1 MIKTIKEDT
10 ESLREYKNTFVQRIP
25 RYTIKRIG
33 GKRWKTIK
41 RTLSDVRVKGH
52 LGQEYIIGVLAKW
65 YPGYTVFDIDDLPL
79 REVEKIREGPG
90 WNEDNS
96 MLCSSESPNNYHLS
110 IRSIYKGKPPT
121 SRLLQDILK
130 PFGKQN
136 GIEIY
141 PQANRTIRLPFGYK
155 QRCLDSGYEHL
166 ETWQEYLYRFNKLDD
181 FDISTI
187 PLYQPELDLW
197 IPGTQKKG
205 AYRRG
210 KELYQ
215 NGLSCNSSRYQA
227 QFDVAYYLWSGNR
240 IPQTVKEM
248 ILKWLK
254 AKHNGYSE
262 RVNTGNWRI
271 IKGEIKR
278 QVDWVFTHY
287 ELNHFYPNETHNNFS
302 GYITKPDI
310 EDILRLSKAN
320 IPRAEFL
327 TNLVKYSYPRRHR
340 NFINIHS
347 DKLKEWSKRNYLE
360 YLDDL
365 TKLDIVKRGSV
376 YAVDRFSKSI
386 KINWPFKDSGEAIL
400 YDNRAPDTLKDTIK
414 LSYDPKEFKEL
425 LIRAGSERTTAI
437 EIVRRFYEGVKNVP
451 T

>member
-1 MIKTIKEDT
+1 MIIEDT
-10 ESLREYKNTFVQRIP
+10 ESFREYKNTFVQRIP
-25 RYTIKRIG
+25 RYTIKRID
-33 GKRWKTIK
+33 GKKWKTIK
-41 RTLSDVRVKGH
+41 RTLSDVQVKGH

-65 YPGYTVFDIDDLPL
+65 YPGYTVFDIDNLSL

-96 MLCSSESPNNYHLS
+96 MLCSSESPNNYHLY
-110 IRSIYKGKPPT
+110 IRSIYKGKPLT

-141 PQANRTIRLPFGYK
+141 PQANKTIRLAFGHK

-187 PLYQPELDLW
+187 SLYQPELDLW
-197 IPGTQKKG
+197 IPGTQEKG
-205 AYRRG
+205 AYQRG

-248 ILKWLK
+248 ILKWLRT
-254 AKHNGYSE
+254 KHNGYSE
-262 RVNTGNWRI
+262 KVNTGNWRI

-278 QVDWVFTHY
+278 QVDWIFTHY

-302 GYITKPDI
+302 GYLTIPDLK
-310 EDILRLSKAN
+310 DIIRINPNFPRMRFLS
-320 IPRAEFL
+320 
-327 TNLVKYSYPRRHR
+327 NLVKYCNPRRYR
-340 NFINIHS
+340 TFINVHS
-347 DKLKEWSKRNYLE
+347 DKLIEWSSADNYLE
-360 YLDDL
+360 YLSEL
-365 TKLDIVKRGSV
+365 TGKGIVKRGDA
-376 YAVDRFSKSI
+376 YRVDKFSKSI
-386 KINWPFKDSGEAIL
+386 NIDWNYRDPESAIL
-400 YDNRAPDTLKDTIK
+400 YDGRAPDSLEDTIK
-414 LSYDPKEFKEL
+414 LSYKPEEFREL
-425 LIRAGSERTTAI
+425 LIRAGSERVTAI
-437 EIVRRFYEGVKNVP
+437 NLTKRIYEGVTNK
-451 T
+451 

>member
-10 ESLREYKNTFVQRIP
+10 ESLREYKNIFVQRIP

-41 RTLSDVRVKGH
+41 RTLPDVRVKGH

-65 YPGYTVFDIDDLPL
+65 YPGYTAFDIDDQPMKA
-79 REVEKIREGPG
+79 VEKIREGSG

-96 MLCSSESPNNYHLS
+96 MLLSSESPNSYHLY
-110 IRSIYKGKPPT
+110 IRSTYKGKPPT

-136 GIEIY
+136 DIEIY
-141 PQANRTIRLPFGYK
+141 PQANKTFRLPFGYK

-166 ETWQEYLYRFNKLDD
+166 ETWQEYLYWFNKLDD

-197 IPGTQKKG
+197 TPETQEKG
-205 AYRRG
+205 AYQRG

-215 NGLSCNSSRYQA
+215 NGLSCNNSRYQA

-248 ILKWLK
+248 ILKWLRT
-254 AKHNGYSE
+254 KHNGYSE
-262 RVNTGNWRI
+262 KVNTGNWRI
-271 IKGEIKR
+271 IEGEIKR
-278 QVDWVFTHY
+278 QVDWIFTRY

-302 GYITKPDI
+302 GYLTIPDLK
-310 EDILRLSKAN
+310 DIIRISKGN
-320 IPRAEFL
+320 LPRMNFMF
-327 TNLVKYSYPRRHR
+327 NLVKYCYPRRYR
-340 NFINIHS
+340 NFIDIHS
-347 DKLKEWSKRNYLE
+347 DKLKEWSQRNYLK
-360 YLDDL
+360 YLDEL
-365 TKLDIVKRGSV
+365 IKIGIVKRGDKYS
-376 YAVDRFSKSI
+376 VDRFSKSI
-386 KINWPFKDSGEAIL
+386 KINWNFKDSREAIL
-400 YDNRAPDTLKDTIK
+400 YDNRSPDTLGDTIK
-414 LSYDPKEFKEL
+414 LSYKPEEFREL
-425 LIRAGSERTTAI
+425 LKEAGSERTTAI
-437 EIVRRFYEGVKNVP
+437 KIVKRIF
-451 T
+451 